1 MQKNLLN
8 WLLAV
13 LRSHPARQIL
23 PPMLSLNL
31 RDGEIKMKW
40 VIDKE
45 FHFEMGHRVWAQ
57 KLNRPDLSIETECA
71 CKHLHGHSY
80 SIKVFLGA
88 DVLDQSQ
95 MVTDF
100 KNLNFMKEFVDNVLD
115 HKFMIDINDPNF
127 EIITSVSEAFKL
139 NRDFKNFTNLGE
151 WARELGVNEDRLL
164 HLNSFVLVDF
174 VPTSENICKYLKLY
188 AQERIGDFATVTA
201 VELWETKKSHCRYE
215 D

>member
-1 MQKNLLN
+1 
-8 WLLAV
+8 
-13 LRSHPARQIL
+13 
-23 PPMLSLNL
+23 ML
-31 RDGEIKMKW
+31 W

-45 FHFEMGHRVWAQ
+45 FSFEMGHRVWAQ

-80 SIKVFLGA
+80 TIKVFLGA
-88 DVLDQSQ
+88 NTLDQSA

-127 EIITSVSEAFKL
+127 EIITSVSPLFVE
-139 NRDFKNFTNLGE
+139 NIGEFKNFTNLGDVFGK
-151 WARELGVNEDRLL
+151 GVDGLVDADRQL
-164 HLNSFVLVDF
+164 HLKSFVLVDF

-215 D
+215 G

>member
-1 MQKNLLN
+1 
-8 WLLAV
+8 
-13 LRSHPARQIL
+13 
-23 PPMLSLNL
+23 
-31 RDGEIKMKW
+31 MKW
-40 VIDKE
+40 VIDKS
-45 FHFEMGHRVWAQ
+45 FSFEMGHRVWAQ
-57 KLNRPDLSIETECA
+57 KLDRPDLSISTDCA

-80 SIKVFLGA
+80 EIKVFLGA
-88 DVLDQSQ
+88 DQLDQSQ

-127 EIITSVSEAFKL
+127 EIITGVSPTVVKFS
-139 NRDFKNFTNLGE
+139 KNFTNLTE
-151 WARELGVNEDRLL
+151 YVKYADPNMFL
-164 HLNSFVLVDF
+164 HHTSFVLVDF

-188 AQERIGDFATVTA
+188 AQERIGSFAKVTA

>member
-1 MQKNLLN
+1 MTY
-8 WLLAV
+8 
-13 LRSHPARQIL
+13 
-23 PPMLSLNL
+23 
-31 RDGEIKMKW
+31 KW
-40 VIDKE
+40 TIDKE

-57 KLNRPDLSIETECA
+57 KLDRPDLSIETECA

-80 SIKVFLGA
+80 AIKVFLSA
-88 DVLDQSQ
+88 NTLDQSS

-127 EIITSVSEAFKL
+127 EIITGVSY
-139 NRDFKNFTNLGE
+139 NFARARISSKENFLNLGE
-151 WARELGVNEDRLL
+151 CWPGDNSDIQL
-164 HLNSFVLVDF
+164 HRNSFVLVNF

>member
-1 MQKNLLN
+1 
-8 WLLAV
+8 
-13 LRSHPARQIL
+13 
-23 PPMLSLNL
+23 
-31 RDGEIKMKW
+31 MKW

-57 KLNRPDLSIETECA
+57 KLDRPDLSISTDCA

-80 SIKVFLGA
+80 AIKVFLGA
-88 DVLDQSQ
+88 DQLDQSQ

-115 HKFMIDINDPNF
+115 HKFMIDVNDPLFEKITGINYKPKSIMNF
-127 EIITSVSEAFKL
+127 S
-139 NRDFKNFTNLGE
+139 NLGAICRNGNQYPIAE
-151 WARELGVNEDRLL
+151 GHDDFVD
-164 HLNSFVLVDF
+164 SFVIVDF

-188 AQERIGDFATVTA
+188 AQERIGNFAKVTA